1 MISQTLCRR
10 LIAAA
15 VDLERAKAAW
25 ADDLTRARKYR
36 QAPSPSAASRY
47 AHAARTALDLQETA
61 GFPAIADPAYL
72 RACMAHL
79 RWRENLPFLEEI
91 GTSHTPDTD
100 R

>member
-15 VDLERAKAAW
+15 VDLERAKTAW
-25 ADDLTRARKYR
+25 ADDLTRARKHG

-72 RACMAHL
+72 RACMAHMPRPCL
-79 RWRENLPFLEEI
+79 SSQEI